1 MCNAYECPFRNE
13 MGYCMVSA
21 CIRRDLA
28 EKYNSFYTTDHTTTG
43 FPTYT
48 NRTIDKGGDER

>member
-13 MGYCMVSA
+13 MGYCMVYA

-48 NRTIDKGGDER
+48 NRTIDKGGDE

>member
-48 NRTIDKGGDER
+48 NRTIDKGGDE

>member
-1 MCNAYECPFRNE
+1 MMCNDYECPFRNE
-13 MGYCMVSA
+13 MGCKVIA
-21 CIRRDLA
+21 CARSGLT

-48 NRTIDKGGDER
+48 NRTIDKGGDK